1 MSFIDAY
8 KKLEKLCS
16 EIYNDNHG
24 VSSYID
30 EMINTPIGSRYVAGW
45 DEDLKRLKHYR
56 WVRNQIV
63 HEPGCTEADM
73 CEPDDAE
80 WINNFHSRIMTASD
94 PLAQYR
100 KARTPKP
107 TPRTQQTYS
116 SEPRNYT
123 YSQRSNVPQNSAGCL
138 TFIVGILLIVAAVI
152 LTVSVI

>member
-30 EMINTPIGSRYVAGW
+30 EMINNPIGSRYVAGW
-45 DEDLKRLKHYR
+45 DEDLKQLKHYR

-63 HEPGCTEADM
+63 HEPGCTEVDM
-73 CEPDDAE
+73 CEPDDTE

-94 PLAQYR
+94 PLALYR

-116 SEPRNYT
+116 YEPSNYT
-123 YSQRSNVPQNSAGCL
+123 YSQRSSSPQKFAGCL
-138 TFIVGILLIVAAVI
+138 TFIVGILLVVAAVVV
-152 LTVSVI
+152 TVSVI